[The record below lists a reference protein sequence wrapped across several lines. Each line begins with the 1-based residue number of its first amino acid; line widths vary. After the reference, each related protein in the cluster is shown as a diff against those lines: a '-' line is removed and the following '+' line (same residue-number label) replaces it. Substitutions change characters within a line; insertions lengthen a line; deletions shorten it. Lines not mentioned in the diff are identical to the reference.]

1 MATHHERQKYCTFNI
16 FKISI
21 GIQYQTTY
29 KEMNLKKSIIL
40 FISIFKKYKFLSLF
54 LKSIMDFFPDIIFSE
69 A

>member
-1 MATHHERQKYCTFNI
+1 MATFNI